1 VLLELIR
8 YSAFTVFVAAGLVA
22 VGGWAVRTKL
32 VNPFSSLAR
41 FLRSVTDPVLQPV
54 ERRLVKSGGN
64 PQNAGWWVF
73 GVAVVGGIIVVSAA
87 QWIAGQVA
95 LMSYAASSPRG
106 FLRLVVFYAGQL
118 VLFAIIARV
127 IGSWLGVGRYNRW
140 MRPAYLLTDWLIEP
154 LRTIIPPLGMFDI
167 TPLIAWFGF
176 RFLLG
181 LLLRVL

>member
-1 VLLELIR
+1 MLLELIR
-8 YSAFTVFVAAGLVA
+8 YSAFTLFVAAGLVA
-22 VGGWAVRTKL
+22 AGGWAVRTKL
-32 VNPFSSLAR
+32 VNPSSPFGRL
-41 FLRSVTDPVLQPV
+41 LRSVTDPVLQPV

-73 GVAVVGGIIVVSAA
+73 GVAVVGGIVVVSAA
-87 QWIAGQVA
+87 QWVAGQVA

-118 VLFAIIARV
+118 VLFAIIVRV
-127 IGSWLGVGRYNRW
+127 IGLWLGAGRYNRW
-140 MRPAYLLTDWLIEP
+140 MRPAYVLTDWLILP
-154 LRTIIPPLGMFDI
+154 LQKIIPPIGMLDI
-167 TPLIAWFGF
+167 TPLVAWFGF